1 MARGATQGKITRR
14 ALVRGAAAMGAG
26 IAAARWSGTR
36 TATAAP
42 VRGGRLTVGVQA
54 DIPHLDP
61 QRSGLTI
68 SYVCLSPMYQAL
80 TELGPNLELRP
91 QLATSWNVSPDGLTW
106 TFALRRG
113 VRFHNGRMLTSRD
126 VRFSIERILDP
137 KTGARGRGDLSP
149 ITSIDTPDP
158 STVAFRL
165 KAPFGFFPNKLATS
179 YQAIIPPEAVDASNN
194 VTKPIGTG
202 PFQFGEWITND
213 HLTMRRFDGYWDA
226 GKPYLDEVM
235 LKPIPDETVRLTA
248 LQTGDVSLVDSVP
261 QARLQGLF
269 AQPSRDYVIRL
280 VRGGGGQGVIV
291 LNTRHKPFDNVKA
304 RQAVAYAM
312 NKREMVDAQY
322 RGWGV
327 TDNQNFSPTSPWY
340 VAVKDRP
347 FDVAR
352 AKSLLAEAGMPNGFK
367 ITMQIGNGY
376 GFPEVAQVFQAQM
389 RRIGIDVAI
398 QVYDIPTWANRINTG
413 NFDIDLT
420 GFFAKVDP
428 DDAYYRYSHS
438 NGGVW
443 QLSGY
448 LNDGELD
455 RLLDEGRTEADV
467 AKAKATYT
475 RVVEILQDSA
485 SMLIFGSGHSA
496 AGWRSNVQG
505 YAPQLIGALSY
516 AGGGVQEAWLAK

>member
-1 MARGATQGKITRR
+1 MTYGRVTRR
-14 ALVRGAAAMGAG
+14 DFVRGAAAAGA
-26 IAAARWSGTR
+26 AL
-36 TATAAP
+36 TAGPWLAETAQGAPAP

-61 QRSGLTI
+61 HRSGLTI
-68 SYVCLSPMYQAL
+68 SYVCLSPMYQGL

-91 QLATSWNVSPDGLTW
+91 QLATSWNVSPDGLSW

-113 VRFHNGRMLTSRD
+113 VRFHNGRTLTSRD
-126 VRFSIERILDP
+126 VRFSVERILDP
-137 KTGARGRGDLSP
+137 KTGARGRGDLSS
-149 ITSIDTPDP
+149 IASIDTPNP
-158 STVAFRL
+158 TTVVFRL
-165 KAPFGFFPNKLATS
+165 KSPFGFFPNKLATS
-179 YQAIIPPEAVDASNN
+179 YQAILPPEAVDAGNN

-202 PFQFGEWITND
+202 AFQFGEWVTND

-226 GKPYLDEVM
+226 GKPYVDEVM

-248 LQTGDVSLVDSVP
+248 LQTGDVAIVDSVP
-261 QARLQGLF
+261 QARLQALF

-291 LNTRHKPFDNVKA
+291 LNTRHKPFDNAGV
-304 RQAVAYAM
+304 RRAVAYAL

-340 VAVKDRP
+340 LPVKDRP
-347 FDVAR
+347 YDVAR

-367 ITMQIGNGY
+367 ITMQIANGY

-389 RRIGIDVAI
+389 RRIGVDVAI
-398 QVYDIPTWANRINTG
+398 QVYDVPTWANRINTG
-413 NFDIDLT
+413 NYDIDLT

-448 LNDGELD
+448 LADAELD

-475 RVVEILQDSA
+475 RVVEILQDQA

-496 AGWRSNVQG
+496 SGWRTNVQG
-505 YAPQLIGALSY
+505 YAPQLIGALAY
-516 AGGGVQEAWLAK
+516 AGGGVQEAWLTK

>member
-1 MARGATQGKITRR
+1 MQTGKLTRR
-14 ALVRGAAAMGAG
+14 DFVRGAAAAGAG
-26 IAAARWSGTR
+26 LAAGPWLAGAARV
-36 TATAAP
+36 AAAP
-42 VRGGRLTVGVQA
+42 VRGGRLTAGIQA

-61 QRSGLTI
+61 HRSALTI
-68 SYVCLSPMYQAL
+68 SYVALSPIYQGL

-91 QLATSWNVSPDGLTW
+91 QLAASWKVSPDGLAW
-106 TFALRRG
+106 TFNLRRG
-113 VRFHNGRMLTSRD
+113 VRFHNGRTLTSRD
-126 VRFSIERILDP
+126 VRFSVERILDP
-137 KTGARGRGDLSP
+137 KTGARGRGDLS
-149 ITSIDTPDP
+149 SIASIATPDP
-158 STVAFRL
+158 NTVVFRL
-165 KAPFGFFPNKLATS
+165 KSPFGFFPNKLATS
-179 YQAIIPPEAVDASNN
+179 YQAIIPPEAVDAGNN
-194 VTKPIGTG
+194 VTKAIGTG
-202 PFQFGEWITND
+202 PFQFVEWVTND
-213 HLTMRRFDGYWDA
+213 HLTMRRFEGYWDA
-226 GKPYLDEVM
+226 GKPYLDEVV
-235 LKPIPDETVRLTA
+235 LKPVPDETVRLTA
-248 LQTGDVSLVDSVP
+248 LQTGDVSLIDSVA

-280 VRGGGGQGVIV
+280 VRGGAGQGVIV
-291 LNTRHKPFDNVKA
+291 LNTRHKPFDSQKV
-304 RQAVAYAM
+304 RQAVAFAL

-327 TDNQNFSPTSPWY
+327 TDNQNFSPASPWY
-340 VAVKDRP
+340 LPVKDRP
-347 FDVAR
+347 FDATR
-352 AKSLLAEAGMPNGFK
+352 AKALLAEAGMPNGFK

-389 RRIGIDVAI
+389 RRIGVDVAI
-398 QVYDIPTWANRINTG
+398 QLFDIPTWANRINTG

-428 DDAYYRYSHS
+428 DDAYYRYCHS
-438 NGGVW
+438 GAGVW

-448 LNDGELD
+448 LNDSELD

-475 RVVEILQDSA
+475 RVVEILQDQA

-516 AGGGVQEAWLAK
+516 AGGGLQEAWLAK